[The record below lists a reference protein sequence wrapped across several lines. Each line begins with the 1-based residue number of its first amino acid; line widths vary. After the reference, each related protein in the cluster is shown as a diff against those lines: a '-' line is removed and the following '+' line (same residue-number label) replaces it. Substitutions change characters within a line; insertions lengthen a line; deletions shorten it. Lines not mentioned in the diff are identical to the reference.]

1 MPQFALLL
9 TTLIWGATFP
19 ATKVVLDQIP
29 PLSFLLLRFLL
40 GTLCCV
46 GVLLLT
52 RRELRSDALTLKR
65 SAIATVWLFLGYT
78 LQTAG
83 LLYTTASNSAFI
95 TALYVVFVPL
105 FLGRFDARIWV
116 SAALAIVGLWF
127 LINPSVSVNAGD
139 VMTLG
144 CAAAFGAHI
153 ACLERYTRQGDP
165 VSFFIWQMILVTG
178 LMIPAML
185 MESPPASA
193 FQPTA
198 LLLMALTV
206 TGVLATGAFAVQ
218 VWAQQLLPAQRVALI
233 FSLEPAYAAWLS
245 WYFLGEHLD
254 ATAWLGS
261 GLILAA
267 VLIGAIAPPPE
278 KVPEAVESGAAV

>member
-1 MPQFALLL
+1 MPQLALLL
-9 TTLIWGATFP
+9 TTLVWGATFP
-19 ATKVVLDQIP
+19 ATKVVLAQIP

-40 GTLCCV
+40 GTLCCAAMLV
-46 GVLLLT
+46 LT
-52 RRELRSDALTLKR
+52 RRKLRHDSLTLTR
-65 SAIATVWLFLGYT
+65 AAIATVWLFLGYT

-105 FLGRFDARIWV
+105 FLGRFGARIWV
-116 SAALAIVGLWF
+116 SAVLALVGLWF
-127 LINPSVSVNAGD
+127 LINPSVSINAGD

-153 ACLERYTRQGDP
+153 ACLERYTREGDP
-165 VSFFIWQMILVTG
+165 VSFFVWQMILITG
-178 LMIPAML
+178 LMVPAML
-185 MESPPASA
+185 IESPSAAA

-198 LLLMALTV
+198 LLVMALTV
-206 TGVLATGAFAVQ
+206 TGVFATGAFAVQ
-218 VWAQQLLPAQRVALI
+218 IWAQQLIPAQRVALI

-245 WYFLGEHLD
+245 WYFLGERLD
-254 ATAWLGS
+254 PTAWFGS

-278 KVPEAVESGAAV
+278 KIPQAVESGAAV

>member
-9 TTLIWGATFP
+9 TTLVWGATFP

-29 PLSFLLLRFLL
+29 PLSFLFLRFLL
-40 GTLCCV
+40 GTLCSV
-46 GVLLLT
+46 GILALA
-52 RRELRSDALTLKR
+52 RRELRLDSLTLTR

-105 FLGRFDARIWV
+105 FLGRFDVRIWV

-127 LINPSVSVNAGD
+127 LINPSVAINAGD

-153 ACLERYTRQGDP
+153 ACLERYTREGDP
-165 VSFFIWQMILVTG
+165 VSFFVWQMIMVAG
-178 LMIPAML
+178 LMVPAML
-185 MESPPASA
+185 IESPPASA

-198 LLLMALTV
+198 LLLMALIV
-206 TGVLATGAFAVQ
+206 TGILATGAFAVQ
-218 VWAQQLLPAQRVALI
+218 IWAQRLLPAQRVALI

-245 WYFLGEHLD
+245 WYFLGERMD

-261 GLILAA
+261 GLIFAA
-267 VLIGAIAPPPE
+267 VLIGAIAPPAE
-278 KVPEAVESGAAV
+278 KLPPAAETGAVA

>member
-1 MPQFALLL
+1 MPQLALLL
-9 TTLIWGATFP
+9 TTLVWGATFP

-40 GTLCCV
+40 GTLCCIV
-46 GVLLLT
+46 MLILT
-52 RRELRSDALTLKR
+52 RRGLRHDALILKR

-105 FLGRFDARIWV
+105 FLGRFGARIWA
-116 SAALAIVGLWF
+116 SAVLAVLGLWF
-127 LINPSVSVNAGD
+127 LINPSVSLNAGD

-153 ACLERYTRQGDP
+153 ACLERYTREGDP
-165 VSFFIWQMILVTG
+165 VSFFVWQMILITG
-178 LMIPAML
+178 LMVPAML

-198 LLLMALTV
+198 LLVMALTV
-206 TGVLATGAFAVQ
+206 TGVLATGAFGVQ
-218 VWAQQLLPAQRVALI
+218 IWAQQLLPAQRVALI
-233 FSLEPAYAAWLS
+233 FSMEPAYAAWLS
-245 WYFLGEHLD
+245 WYFLGERMN
-254 ATAWLGS
+254 AAGWLGS

-267 VLIGAIAPPPE
+267 VLIGAITPPPE
-278 KVPEAVESGAAV
+278 RVPEAMESGAAV